1 MTETHKLDELVTRLG
16 AALAA
21 NGMMLATAESCTGGW
36 VSMLA
41 TSVSGSSSWFD
52 RGFVTYSNESKQEML
67 GVSSQVLEIHG
78 AVSEQTARQ
87 MVEGAISNSR
97 ADTALSITGIAGP
110 AGGSDEKPVGT
121 VCFGWQINHRV
132 DTETCHFAGD
142 REAVRKQSV
151 VHSLSGLLQRISE
164 EAGNQDA

>member
-1 MTETHKLDELVTRLG
+1 MADTQKLDELVARLG

-21 NGMMLATAESCTGGW
+21 NGRMLATAESCTGGW

-67 GVSSQVLEIHG
+67 GVSGQVLEIHG
-78 AVSEQTARQ
+78 AVSEETARQ

-97 ADTALSITGIAGP
+97 ADTAVSITGIAGP

-121 VCFGWQINHRV
+121 VCFGWQLGDEV

-151 VHSLSGLLQRISE
+151 AHALSGLLQRMGE
-164 EAGNQDA
+164 VAGSQGA